1 MKSDSSSYTWT
12 FLSNYAHVLLY
23 LAQFPEARMRE
34 AADAIGIT
42 ERAVQ
47 RIVSELES
55 AGYVTRTR
63 EGRRNTYE
71 VNGTLP
77 LRHPVEG
84 HQNLDALIRLILTT
98 RPRAKR

>member
-47 RIVSELES
+47 RIVSELE
-55 AGYVTRTR
+55 AADVVEITR
-63 EGRRNTYE
+63 EGRRNRYD
-71 VNGTLP
+71 VHRDVR
-77 LRHPVEG
+77 LRHPLESHRTVG
-84 HQNLDALIRLILTT
+84 DLIDLLSR
-98 RPRAKR
+98 K